1 MSMFSHTNIN
11 MNKLLVIATVLLI
24 KLAFIKKVNAEVVVT
39 ETKQLLRMLRLINGY
54 SGEDI
59 TSVKTLGANIS
70 INKACNPINLG
81 AKLKLLFSTLQN
93 CPWM

>member
-1 MSMFSHTNIN
+1 
-11 MNKLLVIATVLLI
+11 MNLC
-24 KLAFIKKVNAEVVVT
+24 
-39 ETKQLLRMLRLINGY
+39 MY

-81 AKLKLLFSTLQN
+81 AKLKPLFSSLQN

>member
-1 MSMFSHTNIN
+1 MAKDRWRVAVNEDIV
-11 MNKLLVIATVLLI
+11 LATCQD
-24 KLAFIKKVNAEVVVT
+24 K
-39 ETKQLLRMLRLINGY
+39 Y

-81 AKLKLLFSTLQN
+81 AKLKLLFSSLQN